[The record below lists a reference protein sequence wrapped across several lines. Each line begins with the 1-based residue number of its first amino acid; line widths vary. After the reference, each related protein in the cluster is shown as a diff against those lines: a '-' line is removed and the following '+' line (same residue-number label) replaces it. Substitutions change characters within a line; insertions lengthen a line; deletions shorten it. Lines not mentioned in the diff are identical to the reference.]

1 MSEKKPSPK
10 RVASR
15 AMVRTANVM
24 RMKHGERLT
33 FGEGPYVHVWFD
45 EGVSQYDMGGRNAD
59 SGEWQAIASTS
70 PDPFNRKP
78 RGTESAAKYFRYVE
92 PRQKGS
98 VARMCAD
105 FIKKVTGSYQVKKT
119 ASMDKTAGE
128 VRFIKDRGGDEKN
141 FAWANTGPSQREIS
155 QGFEFS
161 PAKLKPL
168 AKCLRATLMAL
179 GHAQS
184 AYHDFTKIKSA
195 QISPDGNLGGKGY
208 IQQIPEMRRQY
219 MNVSEAL
226 SALSDTIY
234 DEINA
239 PHWAVQAGD
248 EQATSRTRD
257 DVAEIMDDVEEIRE
271 NPEAVAEDMEE
282 KWENEPGHAKTAGG
296 ELSVRVNGS
305 TWRVT
310 IQSRSDVYIEGRGVD
325 EYGSLSRSGQ
335 LEDFQDVPDAV
346 LDALEAE
353 IKKNS
358 RKIRLAK
365 TASASRVARTHRRGR

>member
-1 MSEKKPSPK
+1 MSKRKPSAM

-15 AMVRTANVM
+15 HLGIPM
-24 RMKHGERLT
+24 
-33 FGEGPYVHVWFD
+33 
-45 EGVSQYDMGGRNAD
+45 S
-59 SGEWQAIASTS
+59 
-70 PDPFNRKP
+70 
-78 RGTESAAKYFRYVE
+78 
-92 PRQKGS
+92 
-98 VARMCAD
+98 
-105 FIKKVTGSYQVKKT
+105 
-119 ASMDKTAGE
+119 KTAGE

-141 FAWANTGPSQREIS
+141 FAWANTGPSVREITK
-155 QGFEFS
+155 GFEFS

-208 IQQIPEMRRQY
+208 IQQITEMRRTY

-239 PHWAVQAGD
+239 PHWAVQAGE

-271 NPEAVAEDMEE
+271 NPEEVAEDMEE
-282 KWENEPGHAKTAGG
+282 KWENEPGHAKTAKLTDIPPTAQHFEDSLY
-296 ELSVRVNGS
+296 ELERAARKLKRLFKQHPMIAQDNGQGKTAEKLVS
-305 TWRVT
+305 DTLKAVKKLQDYPILLTVYADHHLQNRKASKIAMDSDQRDLYDKVMMVAKNDGRAYAARKPSDAIDNAFKEHKKWALRNLDDDFKSIRREMVKDLQIYWR
-310 IQSRSDVYIEGRGVD
+310 R
-325 EYGSLSRSGQ
+325 
-335 LEDFQDVPDAV
+335 
-346 LDALEAE
+346 
-353 IKKNS
+353 KK
-358 RKIRLAK
+358 
-365 TASASRVARTHRRGR
+365 ASASRVVDTYRSGR

>member
-1 MSEKKPSPK
+1 MSKRKPSAM

-15 AMVRTANVM
+15 HLGIPM
-24 RMKHGERLT
+24 
-33 FGEGPYVHVWFD
+33 
-45 EGVSQYDMGGRNAD
+45 S
-59 SGEWQAIASTS
+59 
-70 PDPFNRKP
+70 
-78 RGTESAAKYFRYVE
+78 
-92 PRQKGS
+92 
-98 VARMCAD
+98 
-105 FIKKVTGSYQVKKT
+105 
-119 ASMDKTAGE
+119 KTAGE

-141 FAWANTGPSQREIS
+141 FAWANTGPSMREITK
-155 QGFEFS
+155 GFEFS

-208 IQQIPEMRRQY
+208 IQQITEMRRTY

-239 PHWAVQAGD
+239 PHWAVQAGE

-271 NPEAVAEDMEE
+271 NPEEVAEDMEE
-282 KWENEPGHAKTAGG
+282 KWENEPGHAKTAARRPAKLDREWWAKNERSFMNKLKGAERLNLKRDYRKVLG
-296 ELSVRVNGS
+296 VLYEL
-305 TWRVT
+305 
-310 IQSRSDVYIEGRGVD
+310 E
-325 EYGSLSRSGQ
+325 SLAEKHGWPDKK
-335 LEDFQDVPDAV
+335 LEDRVDD
-346 LDALEAE
+346 LMGKAE
-353 IKKNS
+353 DIYEMS
-358 RKIRLAK
+358 EGPIGGSYWASTK
-365 TASASRVARTHRRGR
+365 TAMDSDQRDLYDKVMMVAKNDGRAYAARKPSDAIDNAFKEHKKWALRRIDDDFKSIRREMVKDLQIYWRRKKVSASRVVDTYRSGRDE